1 LYKRSSVK
9 LNLGDRGYFIKVGYG
24 LTSELG
30 EIILHEIP
38 DVTGSVVV
46 TSQIIDDFHGRKV
59 FDGLSPLSPSKIL
72 VTDGEEA
79 KSWETAGYLIGE
91 FIKLNL
97 DRKSLVI
104 AVGGGAV
111 GDLAGFTSSIYLRG
125 VRFVHIPTTL
135 LSMVDSSIGGKTAV
149 NHAKGKNL
157 IGSFYQPSLVIA
169 DPKFLETLPLREVA
183 SGLAEAV
190 KHGVIADES
199 LFNFIRENSSEL
211 LDREGDIFSEVIR
224 LNASIKAAYVEK
236 DERETLGVRSVLNY
250 GHTLGHAVERLLSPQ
265 IRHGEAVA
273 IGMNYAALLGEKLG
287 FIDCEDVQSQKT
299 VLESLGLST
308 KLPEVDTLALIS
320 LMRRDKKAESGV
332 IKFVIPTG
340 IGSEPVLVDVDEELL
355 EETLKEI
362 R

>member
-1 LYKRSSVK
+1 MYKRSSVK

-46 TSQIIDDFHGRKV
+46 TSPIIDDLHGRKV
-59 FDGLSPLSPSKIL
+59 FNGLSPLSPSKIL

-79 KSWETAGYLIGE
+79 KSWETAEYLIGE

-97 DRKSLVI
+97 DRKSIII

-111 GDLAGFTSSIYLRG
+111 GDLTGFTSSIYLRG
-125 VRFVHIPTTL
+125 VRFVNIPTTL

-236 DERETLGVRSVLNY
+236 DERDILGVRSVLNY

-340 IGSEPVLVDVDEELL
+340 IGSEPVLVDVDEELI
-355 EETLKEI
+355 EKTLKEI